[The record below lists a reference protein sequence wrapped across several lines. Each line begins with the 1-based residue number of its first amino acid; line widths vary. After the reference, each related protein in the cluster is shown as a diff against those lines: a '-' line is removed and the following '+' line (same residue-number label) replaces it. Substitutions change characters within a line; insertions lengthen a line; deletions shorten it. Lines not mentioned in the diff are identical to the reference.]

1 MTDPQA
7 PAPFIPPPPPEAP
20 PADGSSAPA
29 SAPAGW
35 SSAPASAPAPR
46 RRRGLAVG
54 AIGVVL
60 ALLAGALVVVLTGG
74 KDSAEA
80 QPLTLAFTQGQSE
93 SYAIH
98 QTMQGQMTS
107 DLMGDMPLDMDISE
121 VVTWKVTS
129 VDADGTATI
138 EVSVSEMSGS
148 VNGMAV
154 PAQASA
160 VPPVEIVVAA
170 DGRILSAG
178 GMDLGGMGGGQGFG
192 FPGMGQLTPILPD
205 GGEPVAPGDTWEK
218 HFSQD
223 FPYGDGTIEVSS
235 TSTYDRNETVNGVEA
250 AVIVTKL
257 SVPMDFTMNFQDLI
271 DSLGQDLGAAGATGI
286 GAIADASVV
295 YSGNAAFTQTSFV
308 DLDAKQLLRTESTG
322 DFDITMTFAQ
332 LAGFDGAMT
341 LTGTFTQE
349 MERR

>member
-1 MTDPQA
+1 M
-7 PAPFIPPPPPEAP
+7 
-20 PADGSSAPA
+20 
-29 SAPAGW
+29 
-35 SSAPASAPAPR
+35 
-46 RRRGLAVG
+46 
-54 AIGVVL
+54 
-60 ALLAGALVVVLTGG
+60 
-74 KDSAEA
+74 
-80 QPLTLAFTQGQSE
+80 
-93 SYAIH
+93 
-98 QTMQGQMTS
+98 
-107 DLMGDMPLDMDISE
+107 SE
-121 VVTWKVTS
+121 VVTWEVAS

-148 VNGMAV
+148 VNGMSI
-154 PAQASA
+154 PAEASA

-178 GMDLGGMGGGQGFG
+178 GMNLGGMGGGQGFG

-223 FPYGDGTIEVSS
+223 FPYGDGTIQIDS
-235 TSTYDRNETVNGVEA
+235 TSTYDRNETVNGVDA

-257 SVPMDFTMNFQDLI
+257 AIPMDFTMNMLDLI
-271 DSLGQDLGAAGATGI
+271 DSLGEDAGAAGATGI
-286 GAIADASVV
+286 AALGNASVD
-295 YSGNAAFTQTSFV
+295 YSGNASFTQTSYV
-308 DLDAKQLLRTESTG
+308 DLTAKQLLRTQSTG

-341 LTGTFTQE
+341 LNGTFTQE

>member
-1 MTDPQA
+1 
-7 PAPFIPPPPPEAP
+7 
-20 PADGSSAPA
+20 
-29 SAPAGW
+29 
-35 SSAPASAPAPR
+35 
-46 RRRGLAVG
+46 
-54 AIGVVL
+54 VVL

-74 KDSAEA
+74 KDAAEA
-80 QPLTLAFTQGQSE
+80 QPLTLSFTKGQSE

-107 DLMGDMPLDMDISE
+107 DLMGDMPLDMDMSE
-121 VVTWKVTS
+121 VVTWEVAS

-148 VNGMAV
+148 VNGMSI
-154 PAQASA
+154 PAEASA

-178 GMDLGGMGGGQGFG
+178 GMNLGGMGGGQGFG

-205 GGEPVAPGDTWEK
+205 GGEAVAPGDTWQK

-223 FPYGDGTIEVSS
+223 FPYGDGKIQIDS
-235 TSTYDRNETVNGVEA
+235 TSTYDRNETVNGVDA

-257 SVPMDFTMNFQDLI
+257 SIPMDFTVDMQELI

-286 GAIADASVV
+286 GALGDASVD
-295 YSGNAAFTQTSFV
+295 YSGNASFTQTSYV
-308 DLDAKQLLRTESTG
+308 DLTAKQLLRTESTG
-322 DFDITMTFAQ
+322 DFDITMSFAQ

-341 LTGTFTQE
+341 LGGTFTQE